1 MGKEL
6 SDASRIGH
14 RTDVDGEVLMPSQNA
29 MRNLAILILAA
40 VPGWS
45 AMGAHFNILDY
56 GAKNDGSA
64 PATEAFRAAIQA
76 AKAAGGGTVFVPAGK
91 YTTGPIELVSNLV
104 LYFDAGAVVEFP
116 AQRLPFTKGQAAE
129 HRGTDAGPAARR
141 K

>member
-64 PATEAFRAAIQA
+64 PGTEAFRAAIQA
-76 AKAAGGGTVFVPAGK
+76 ANAAGGGTVFVPAGE
-91 YTTGPIELVSNLV
+91 YNAGPQQQLEHPAP
-104 LYFDAGAVVEFP
+104 YFEAGGEVETP
-116 AQRLPFTKGQAAE
+116 AQALACIE
-129 HRGTDAGPAARR
+129 
-141 K
+141 